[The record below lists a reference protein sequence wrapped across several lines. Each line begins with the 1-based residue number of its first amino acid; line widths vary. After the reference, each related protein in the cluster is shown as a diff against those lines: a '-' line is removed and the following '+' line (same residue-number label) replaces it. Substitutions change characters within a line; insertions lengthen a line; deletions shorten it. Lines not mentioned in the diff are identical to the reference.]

1 MTEIAIQGDVLV
13 SETERVRTRFQ
24 AAAHA
29 LDRGIGWVIDVV
41 AACLVLVEIVILS
54 ATVISRYIL
63 KQPVTWSDE
72 LASLVFLWLG
82 MLGAA
87 GALRRGEH
95 MRLTLFMGRLSPSAR
110 SVVDLVAAGC
120 ISVFLALLV
129 LPTFRLVDQDY
140 AILSADLELPAAY
153 GVAAVATSVILMLFA
168 ILLRAAA
175 TVEFRTFVIVVVA
188 IAAAALGLSSIKP
201 VLMGLGMTNL
211 LIFFLFGVALL
222 IAIGVPIAFSFGFAT
237 ILYFIFATRLPLT
250 VIVGRMH
257 EGMSSVILLT
267 IPLFIFLGLLLECT
281 GLAKRM
287 VDFLALLFG
296 RMRGGLG
303 YVLLAAMYLVSGISG
318 AKAADMA
325 AVGPVLI
332 PEMKQRGMKEGDLV
346 ALLATSAA
354 MAETIPP
361 SLVLI
366 IIGSATGVSISA
378 LFSGGL
384 FPAAIAAVILAV
396 VVGFRSTGD
405 KAASRQAPKL
415 PDVLRAFVVAFPGL
429 VLPFIIRAAVLEGI
443 ATATE
448 VATIGILY
456 ITIVSLLIYR
466 FFPLKRIGEI
476 LISTASMSGAILL
489 IIALA
494 GAMSWALTQS
504 GFSRELVAALTHL
517 PGGAAAFMA
526 VSILLFI
533 VLGSALEGIPAIV
546 LFGPLLFPAARMLGI
561 NEVHYAMVVLLSMG
575 LGLFSPPFGYG
586 YYTACVIARVSPD
599 RAMRNMIP
607 YLGALVIAII
617 LVAAVPWFSTAFLPH

>member
-1 MTEIAIQGDVLV
+1 
-13 SETERVRTRFQ
+13 
-24 AAAHA
+24 
-29 LDRGIGWVIDVV
+29 
-41 AACLVLVEIVILS
+41 
-54 ATVISRYIL
+54 
-63 KQPVTWSDE
+63 
-72 LASLVFLWLG
+72 
-82 MLGAA
+82 
-87 GALRRGEH
+87 
-95 MRLTLFMGRLSPSAR
+95 
-110 SVVDLVAAGC
+110 
-120 ISVFLALLV
+120 
-129 LPTFRLVDQDY
+129 
-140 AILSADLELPAAY
+140 
-153 GVAAVATSVILMLFA
+153 
-168 ILLRAAA
+168 
-175 TVEFRTFVIVVVA
+175 
-188 IAAAALGLSSIKP
+188 
-201 VLMGLGMTNL
+201 
-211 LIFFLFGVALL
+211 
-222 IAIGVPIAFSFGFAT
+222 
-237 ILYFIFATRLPLT
+237 
-250 VIVGRMH
+250 
-257 EGMSSVILLT
+257 
-267 IPLFIFLGLLLECT
+267 
-281 GLAKRM
+281 M

-296 RMRGGLG
+296 RLRGGLG

-332 PEMKQRGMKEGDLV
+332 PEMRRRGMREGDLV

-384 FPAAIAAVILAV
+384 LPAAIAAVMLAAV
-396 VVGFRSTGD
+396 VGLRSTGD
-405 KAASRQAPKL
+405 TAAGIRRPTL
-415 PDVLRAFVVAFPGL
+415 REIGRAFVVAFPGL

-456 ITIVSLLIYR
+456 ITVVSLLIYR
-466 FFPLKRIGEI
+466 FFPLRRVWET

-504 GFSRELVAALTHL
+504 GFSRELVSVLTHL
-517 PGGAAAFMA
+517 PGGAAGFMA

-546 LFGPLLFPAARMLGI
+546 LFGPLLFPAARVLGI

-607 YLGALVIAII
+607 YLAALAIAIV
-617 LVAAVPWFSTAFLPH
+617 LVAAVPSISTAFLPN